1 MTFLDSSK
9 LNISK
14 PDLDKINKD
23 QPLKIENS
31 DSNKRFSISGWF
43 NIFNNRLKANINFKW
58 RF

>member
-14 PDLDKINKD
+14 LDLNKINEA
-23 QPLKIENS
+23 QPLKIEKS
-31 DSNKRFSISGWF
+31 DSDKRFSIRGWF
-43 NIFNNRLKANINFKW
+43 NIFNNRLRANINFKW